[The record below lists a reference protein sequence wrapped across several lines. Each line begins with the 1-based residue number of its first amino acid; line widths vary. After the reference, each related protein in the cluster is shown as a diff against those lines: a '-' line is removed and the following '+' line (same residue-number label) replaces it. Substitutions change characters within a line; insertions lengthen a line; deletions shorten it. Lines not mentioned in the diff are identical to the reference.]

1 MLTKQNVLQ
10 KSANLYLPVIS
21 SATSEVPGIRPEIIS
36 ISKSDT
42 TIIGSILC
50 NSLSDPQFC
59 GYSFLTNNRHAKRAD
74 GENF

>member
-1 MLTKQNVLQ
+1 MANPVLIAKLALVAADPKIWQ
-10 KSANLYLPVIS
+10 K
-21 SATSEVPGIRPEIIS
+21 IIS

-59 GYSFLTNNRHAKRAD
+59 GYSFLTNNRHAERAD